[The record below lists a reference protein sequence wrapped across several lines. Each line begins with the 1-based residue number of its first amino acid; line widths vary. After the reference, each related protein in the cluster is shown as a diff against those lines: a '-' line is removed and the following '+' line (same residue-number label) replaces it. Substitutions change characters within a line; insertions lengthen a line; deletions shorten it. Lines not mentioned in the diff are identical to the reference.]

1 MSSASVTLHGFAYG
15 EARDSVSGR
24 CLGFQLLAPSAPT
37 PWTAEVESLARRL
50 QSAPY
55 PDHWGPSE
63 LFCSVLLGDG
73 QRLIALARYGLT
85 DHTPTPRRGGVELVG
100 VVGPEHVEPE
110 TALAVYEWLRRKRSD
125 TEELR
130 DFGGEFDCAQVL
142 SNITLPPQPSE
153 PVPVLPV
160 RLGPEG
166 VLLFAA
172 TAPTEPDH
180 HLGLLQRHAAPGW
193 QWLPLV
199 GVDFPLQT
207 YTRRGPLIAW
217 TPHLTG
223 VALQL
228 DRKQPETG
236 AVPTAATTRQNLWI
250 LALLVLVVVLTSVN
264 IIISLMNVR
273 GQ

>member
-1 MSSASVTLHGFAYG
+1 MSPAAVTLHGFAYG
-15 EARDSVSGR
+15 EALDSISGR
-24 CLGFQLLAPSAPT
+24 YLGFRLLAPAAPA

-55 PDHWGPSE
+55 PDHWPESE

-85 DHTPTPRRGGVELVG
+85 DHTPSHRRGGVELIG
-100 VVGPEHVEPE
+100 VVGPEHIEPE
-110 TALAVYEWLRRKRSD
+110 AALAVYHWLRQRR
-125 TEELR
+125 TENPELR
-130 DFGGEFDCAQVL
+130 DFSGEFDCAQVL
-142 SNITLPPQPSE
+142 GSTTLPPAPSE
-153 PVPVLPV
+153 PLPVLPV
-160 RLGPEG
+160 RLGQEG

-172 TAPTEPDH
+172 TAPAEPDH
-180 HLGLLQRHAAPGW
+180 HLGLLQRHAAPRW

-207 YTRRGPLIAW
+207 YAKRGPLIAW

-228 DRKQPETG
+228 DRKLPDTD
-236 AVPTAATTRQNLWI
+236 APPPRTATRQNQWVLGLLTLLI
-250 LALLVLVVVLTSVN
+250 TLTVVNLVL
-264 IIISLMNVR
+264 SLLILR